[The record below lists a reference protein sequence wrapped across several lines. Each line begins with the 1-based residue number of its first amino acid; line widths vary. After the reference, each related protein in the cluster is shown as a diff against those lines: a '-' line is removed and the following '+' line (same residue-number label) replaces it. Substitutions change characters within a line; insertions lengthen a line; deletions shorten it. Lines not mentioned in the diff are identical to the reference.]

1 MTVSKTL
8 AAGPS
13 PGVRQA
19 AGAAPS
25 IGRLWQW
32 SDRVCEQKGWRRLK
46 ARVGF
51 VVKARRVGHEL
62 AAFDAGSSGSL
73 ARAMALRPE
82 ITGAAV
88 WPYVCATWS
97 AERRLRQIREHFQL
111 VDSIGGKLDFPMDQS
126 MQVLDLSELQPG
138 LKVVLDQPRWFMREG
153 QLVLNLF
160 AGDVRIYSIAFS
172 LGRDGERTIAYIGAI
187 QGGNTD
193 GVMADYKDLTKTLHG
208 MRPRD
213 FLVELLRT
221 LCRVL
226 GVSRILAVADERR
239 QHRASYFGNAK
250 AEVLSLNYD
259 DIWAERGAVRE
270 NDEFFALAIEAPLKS
285 LDEIPSKKRAMYRR
299 RYELLDSLEAAIAA
313 TLAGQAQPPLVRS
326 GAEPSA

>member
-8 AAGPS
+8 DAGLSPS
-13 PGVRQA
+13 ARPAQ
-19 AGAAPS
+19 GAAPS

-32 SDRVCEQKGWRRLK
+32 SDRVCEQTGWRRLK

-62 AAFDAGSSGSL
+62 AAFDGGTGSL
-73 ARAMALRPE
+73 SRAMAHRPE

-88 WPYVCATWS
+88 WPFVCASWG
-97 AERRLRQIREHFQL
+97 AERRLRQIREHFEL
-111 VDSIGGKLDFPMDQS
+111 VDAIGGVLDFPMDQS
-126 MQVLDLSELQPG
+126 LQVLDLAELQPG
-138 LKVVLDQPRWFMREG
+138 LKVMLDQPRWFMREG

-172 LGRDGERTIAYIGAI
+172 LGREGERTIAYVGAI

-226 GVSRILAVADERR
+226 GVSKILAVADERR
-239 QHRASYFGNAK
+239 QHRSSYFGAAK

-259 DIWAERGAVRE
+259 DIWTERGAVRE
-270 NDEFFALAIEAPLKS
+270 NDEFFALSIDAPLKS
-285 LDEIPSKKRAMYRR
+285 LDDVPSKKRAMYRR
-299 RYELLDSLEAAIAA
+299 RYELLDSLEAGMAA
-313 TLAGQAQPPLVRS
+313 TLAGQPQPPLVRS
-326 GAEPSA
+326 VEAAP